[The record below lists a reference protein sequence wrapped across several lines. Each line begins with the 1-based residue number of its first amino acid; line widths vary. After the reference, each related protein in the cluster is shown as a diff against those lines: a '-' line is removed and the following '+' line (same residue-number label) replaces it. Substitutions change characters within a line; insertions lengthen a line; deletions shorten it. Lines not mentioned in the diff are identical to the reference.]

1 MPIGVVSDEDFNTEV
16 DRSERNPV
24 PELKPAQVLDIP
36 RPGRSEGDENVPDS
50 LRALIADD
58 KLHNGRRSALQFA
71 NMVGV
76 SPSSVSA
83 YSNGATS
90 TSSYN
95 NPNSKLTSALKQ
107 SKERI
112 AKKASKILNKTFE
125 NITEDKLME
134 AKLTDLAL
142 VAKTMSGIIKD
153 MEPPSEREGG
163 MHINGPSIVMYNP
176 GFAKESS
183 FETVTLEEN
192 Q

>member
-1 MPIGVVSDEDFNTEV
+1 MPIGVVSDEDFNIEV

-50 LRALIADD
+50 LRALIADERVS
-58 KLHNGRRSALQFA
+58 NGRRSALHFA
-71 NMVGV
+71 ETMGI

-90 TSSYN
+90 TSSYRS
-95 NPNSKLTSALKQ
+95 PNSKLTSALKQ

-153 MEPPSEREGG
+153 MEPPSEHRDGG
-163 MHINGPSIVMYNP
+163 VSINGPSIVMYNP

-183 FETVTLEEN
+183 FDTVTLEE
-192 Q
+192 